1 MLSHV
6 HKSSGIL
13 ALLTICT
20 FWASTIVSEVFL
32 DPAAIVAVKS
42 AIPWG
47 FLILIP
53 AMAVA
58 GATGFRLARGRTA
71 GVLGAKRRR
80 MPFIAANGLLVLI
93 PAAFFLASK
102 AQSGAFDATFYTVQ
116 SLELIAGAANILL
129 LGLNI
134 RDGRRMTVG
143 RRRRTA

>member
-20 FWASTIVSEVFL
+20 FWTSTIVGEVFL